1 MGTIVESGLSVVS
14 VEMTSASVGVVCVVG
29 VADGEEDGVSGGS
42 VVVEEDLSGFCLA
55 VGERGRV
62 GEGFCLAVGERGR
75 V

>member
-1 MGTIVESGLSVVS
+1 MESGLSVVS

-42 VVVEEDLSGFCLA
+42 VVVEEDSSGFCLA

-62 GEGFCLAVGERGR
+62 
-75 V
+75 